1 MAPGTA
7 TTCQATA
14 GDGNG
19 VRANDNGA
27 NYQSARGGSRTGDR
41 TVAAIPPDPCAAA
54 EPGTAT

>member
-1 MAPGTA
+1 MAPGAA
-7 TTCQATA
+7 TTCQATV

-41 TVAAIPPDPCAAA
+41 TVTAIPTDPCAAA